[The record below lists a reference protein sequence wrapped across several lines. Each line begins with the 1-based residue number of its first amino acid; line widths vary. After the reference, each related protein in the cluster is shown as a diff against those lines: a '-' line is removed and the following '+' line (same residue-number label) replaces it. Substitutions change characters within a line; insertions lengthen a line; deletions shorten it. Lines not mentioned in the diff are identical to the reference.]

1 MLTLVVDRVPM
12 GKMGESWDTA
22 NAAIFLCSDQA
33 RYITG
38 QELVV
43 DGGITSSVGRES
55 GKICTG

>member
-1 MLTLVVDRVPM
+1 M

-22 NAAIFLCSDQA
+22 NAAVFLCSDQA

-43 DGGITSSVGRES
+43 DGGVTSSVGWES
-55 GKICTG
+55 G